1 MTSGTFFLR
10 MAWRET
16 RAAWLRLMFF
26 FLCVALGVAAALGLP
41 DRVARKAL
49 ATAMAATARAAPTLI
64 VHRRICRFR

>member
-1 MTSGTFFLR
+1 VGVGVGVVLGLAGT
-10 MAWRET
+10 
-16 RAAWLRLMFF
+16 
-26 FLCVALGVAAALGLP
+26 VGLGVAAALGLP